1 MSRELQV
8 LNQQNKLAV
17 WAERVTACRSSGLR
31 VKDWCKE
38 NGICEQT
45 YYKWQKRIYELSQ
58 PQQEVCFTEISPA
71 APVTIKTAIIVRIA
85 GIEAEIPAGTDTATI
100 ETVLRVLKSC

>member
-1 MSRELQV
+1 MSGELQA

-17 WAERVTACRSSGLR
+17 WAERVTECRNSGLR
-31 VKDWCKE
+31 VRDWCKE

-58 PQQEVCFTEISPA
+58 PQQEVCFAEITPNQ
-71 APVTIKTAIIVRIA
+71 PVYSNTAVTVRIA
-85 GIEAEIPAGTDTATI
+85 GIEANIHSGADKATI